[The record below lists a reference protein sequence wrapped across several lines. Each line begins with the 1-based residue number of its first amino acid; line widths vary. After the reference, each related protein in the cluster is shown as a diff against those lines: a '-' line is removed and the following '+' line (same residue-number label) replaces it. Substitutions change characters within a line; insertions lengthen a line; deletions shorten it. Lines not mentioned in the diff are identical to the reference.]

1 MESKRNNVSI
11 FTLLFNFSPK
21 ILVFAVVVGAIAGAL
36 YSLIIPFVLRK
47 LQQDRSMDLPA
58 SIVDQYQVV
67 IFFGLCLL
75 ILISKATSVILVN
88 NIAKSAV
95 AELRI
100 NMARKINR
108 MLIENVESIGFS
120 RLLNILTDDVNN
132 LSAAAIAIPMLL
144 VSTVTVVGML
154 GYLATLNFY
163 VFLVVLGAIF
173 LGVFMFKI
181 PVAMASGLYDRARGL
196 RDVIQEGLR
205 GLVNGAYELKLN
217 KNKST
222 FYIDGELASPQRE
235 SAKLEKI
242 GDAVLHMA
250 GTSSDLLSFFII
262 GMVVFVL
269 PHYLHF
275 PVAESYGVVM
285 ALLYIAAPVTNILGM
300 MRQLNVG
307 HIALRRINYLSS
319 FEEDSYT
326 GDPTKPLD
334 TWLDYNV
341 RDVTYIYPTQDSSQG
356 RGFFLEPV
364 SLSFKAGQINFIVGG
379 NGSGKS
385 TLSKLLSLHY
395 VPSAGGIFFDNEQV
409 TAENI
414 LQARSRISVIY
425 SNYYLFRE
433 LYRDVS
439 CTDVDKINNYIDML
453 GLTGKTEFINGR
465 FTTTKLS
472 DGQRRRLALLV
483 ALLDD
488 KEIYI
493 FDEWAADQDPEFK
506 NIFYK
511 KILQDMKNNNKLII
525 VVTHDDRYFDCADRV
540 VFMEDGKM
548 IGQKYFSVDCKL
560 GVSDMA

>member
-47 LQQDRSMDLPA
+47 LQQDRSMDLSA

-144 VSTVTVVGML
+144 VSTVTVIGML

-334 TWLDYNV
+334 TWSDYNV
-341 RDVTYIYPTQDSSQG
+341 RDMTYIYPTQDSSQG
-356 RGFFLEPV
+356 RGFFLEPI

-439 CTDVDKINNYIDML
+439 CADVDKINNYIDML
-453 GLTGKTEFINGR
+453 GLAGKTEFINGR

-511 KILQDMKNNNKLII
+511 KILQDMKSNNKLII